1 MGWQIRPYQMSDKPA
16 IVAISKQ
23 IWSGH
28 DHLLHVLDE
37 VAADAN
43 AHPFV
48 LESRG
53 RVVAFANLKVIEPG
67 DTAWMEL
74 MRVHPRYRKRGFAW
88 ALTKQLVDKATELGV
103 KRLRLTSVVTNPAAS
118 RITTRLGM
126 HEVLQLQVL
135 WKWQFQRLRW
145 KDTSVQLM
153 PCTPEDAFHLL
164 QATPRLIPSGLL
176 VSHWM
181 AYEATEP
188 TFQRIGETAQFWK
201 SASSEANEAL
211 VFGFLRKLADH
222 TEWISTIYALNE
234 PAFLS
239 CLSQQFQTAKEQQA
253 AGFMCIHTPE
263 FQAAGVLPGLKR
275 HTRQRML
282 VLYQLDHPFPT
293 FK

>member
-1 MGWQIRPYQMSDKPA
+1 MGWQIRPYQASDKPA
-16 IVAISKQ
+16 IEAISKQ

-67 DTAWMEL
+67 DAAWMEL
-74 MRVHPRYRKRGFAW
+74 MRVHPRYRKRGIAW
-88 ALTKQLVDKATELGV
+88 ALTKQLVEQATEMNV
-103 KRLRLTSVVTNPAAS
+103 KRLRLTSMITNPAAS

-126 HEVLQLQVL
+126 REVLQLRVM
-135 WKWQFQRLRW
+135 WKWQFQQLRW
-145 KDTSVQLM
+145 KDSSVPVH
-153 PCTPEDAFHLL
+153 PCAPDDAFQLL
-164 QATPRLIPSGLL
+164 QATPHLIPSGLV

-181 AYEATEP
+181 AYEVTEP
-188 TFQRIGETAQFWK
+188 TIQAIGETAQFWK
-201 SASSEANEAL
+201 SVTSEANQAL
-211 VFGFLRKLADH
+211 TFGFLRRLADH

-263 FQAAGVLPGLKR
+263 FQAAGVLPGLKH
-275 HTRQRML
+275 HTRQRIL
-282 VLYQLDHPFPT
+282 ALYQLDRPFPT